1 MEYKGI
7 VFFDYDGTLTDE
19 HEKIFTPTEK
29 TKKSIGI
36 ICVFRCFLHLFYGTI

>member
-19 HEKIFTPTEK
+19 NEKIFTPTEK
-29 TKKSIGI
+29 TKKAIDALNENGYLPDSLT
-36 ICVFRCFLHLFYGTI
+36 V